1 MKITFKKSSEV
12 DMEILQNFKLT
23 FYNYI
28 GNQLLRTKFSKLLSS
43 FEGIYLGDSPETS
56 EISIIDSQ
64 TFLESPY
71 TYSEPFEATLIVV
84 LKENAK
90 DKDLILEKGGDF
102 FLYEDSSESEISHR
116 LEIIK
121 EYFSYKYQA
130 QLLQT
135 IFHKAENSIV
145 ITDSC
150 GVIKYANQY
159 FISITGYSRDEL
171 IGATPVHIKSGLHDK
186 TFYQNLW
193 GELKKGNG
201 WNGIFVNKNKNGK
214 LFYEEA
220 NITPIYNNLGKII
233 SYLKI
238 GRVVERERLLS
249 NELNKEIKKAKDM
262 IAYMLPIKYKDENLS
277 LNSRL
282 KAYNY
287 LGGDFISFNK
297 ISSSKYILSLID
309 VMGHGASATM
319 IGLKAISVFQTAIF
333 YESMTKS
340 ISMVNDVILDINK
353 DEYFITRYISGVF
366 IEIDLEKNVINYI
379 SAGHPDFYVRDSSG
393 LVSYSSN
400 NMILG
405 IAKSTSLRVNTI
417 PINDSRYIYVYSDG
431 LIENGKNDLDSQSEN
446 LENIIFE
453 AEKNKDRFLKT
464 ILNKAI
470 GDNEIDDDI
479 TMAILEFNN
488 SL

>member
-1 MKITFKKSSEV
+1 M
-12 DMEILQNFKLT
+12 DILQNFKLT

-28 GNQLLRTKFSKLLSS
+28 GNQLLKTKFSKLLSS

-71 TYSEPFEATLIVV
+71 AYSEPFEATLIVV

-159 FISITGYSRDEL
+159 FISITGYRKEEL
-171 IGATPVHIKSGLHDK
+171 IGATPVHIKSGLHDEA
-186 TFYQNLW
+186 FYKNLW
-193 GELKKGNG
+193 CDLKKGNG
-201 WNGIFVNKNKNGK
+201 WSGIFVNKNKNGK

-220 NITPIYNNLGKII
+220 NITPIYNNVGKII

-366 IEIDLEKNVINYI
+366 IEIDLEKKVINYI

-417 PINDSRYIYVYSDG
+417 PIKDSKYIYVYSDG
-431 LIENGKNDLDSQSEN
+431 LIENGKNNLDSQIEN

-453 AEKNKDRFLKT
+453 AEKNKERFLKT

-470 GDNEIDDDI
+470 GDSEIDDDI
-479 TMAILEFNN
+479 TMAILEFNY